1 MERFRKQLVFKR
13 QIFESRDTGSNFKI
27 YSMLDSRRKNKETI
41 KGNLPKF
48 KYNDSIDGFFVTTSS
63 LKYGDQLLVKSIM
76 DYEATDD
83 EVKIILSYIL
93 GKSACESLYSKE
105 TVDKVVFN
113 RVLNNKYD
121 LLSLKGIGESTAEK
135 IKQKVN
141 SSVDVLM
148 VAALL
153 QDNMVSEKMAARIL
167 DEYTSI
173 TQVVHIVKNEPHLL
187 SDVKGMSFKKA
198 DKISAYA
205 DVDISF
211 ERRVNLATQEILK
224 KNSEAGSTCMTLSSF
239 KKKLNELLSVDKV
252 DISTLYDN
260 EDIVVTDKFI
270 GERYALSKEKN
281 IANRIFNKMIEQ
293 RPFPINKEAIDNFLD
308 DYQKKENFIFTETQ
322 KKFFSVF
329 TENNVVAL
337 LGYAGTGK
345 SALQKAVV
353 ELSKHAK
360 WSVAQSAP
368 TGRAAQVMTSYTGI
382 KSNTLHKRFRINQT
396 IRGEKQSP
404 GDNQVKE
411 KVLLVDESSMI
422 DIVIGEYL
430 TSGIDDLSR
439 LVFVGDPEQLPSVGA
454 GRFLQDLID
463 GGVQHV
469 ELKDVFRQSEGGILD
484 MATNARQGKHLV
496 PSNQKKAVKFGS
508 DTIFHEIDREDGE
521 KAVTYYVR
529 LLLSK
534 MSLDDIIVVAPKNVG
549 MLGTES
555 LNRLIQRQF
564 NPRSTEKAEFK
575 NSYTRFRVGDTIL
588 CNANTEIP
596 DENGES
602 IIINNGEIGKF
613 LAVKN
618 VTVTYKGSPKE
629 IDALVIDF
637 SGNIVHWPKT
647 ESHNLKLGYAITIHK
662 MQGSSSRAIIMI
674 ADKSDTYMLNRQLVY
689 TGLTRPQ
696 KKLVLLGDAKTI
708 NMAVKKD
715 GSAKRNTMLGTY
727 LKQLVQNKEKL
738 H

>member
-1 MERFRKQLVFKR
+1 MKRFRKKLVFKR
-13 QIFESRDTGSNFKI
+13 QIFESRDPGSNFKI
-27 YSMLDSRRKNKETI
+27 YSVFDLRRNRKDTV
-41 KGNLPKF
+41 KGNLPQF
-48 KYNDSIDGFFVTTSS
+48 KYNNSIDGFFVTTSS

-83 EVKIILSYIL
+83 EMKIILSYIL
-93 GKSACESLYSKE
+93 GNSACESLYSKE
-105 TVDKVVFN
+105 TVDKEVFSK
-113 RVLNNKYD
+113 VLNNKYD
-121 LLSLKGIGESTAEK
+121 LLSLKGVGESTSKRIKEK
-135 IKQKVN
+135 IDSN
-141 SSVDVLM
+141 VDVLI

-173 TQVVHIVKNEPHLL
+173 SKVIHIVKNEPHLL

-211 ERRVNLATQEILK
+211 ERRINLATQEILK
-224 KNSEAGSTCMTLSSF
+224 KNNETGSTCMTLSSF
-239 KKKLNELLSVDKV
+239 KKKLNELLSVDNV
-252 DISTLYDN
+252 DIESLYDN
-260 EDIVVTDKFI
+260 EDIVITEKFI
-270 GERYALSKEKN
+270 GDRYALSKEEH
-281 IANRIFNKMIEQ
+281 IANKIFDKMIEQ
-293 RPFPINKEAIDNFLD
+293 RPFPISKDEVELFLSN
-308 DYQKKENFIFTETQ
+308 YQIRENFMFTETQ

-353 ELSKHAK
+353 ELSVYAK

-382 KSNTLHKRFRINQT
+382 KSNTLHKRFKINQT
-396 IRGEKQSP
+396 IRGDQQIP
-404 GDNQVKE
+404 GSNQVE
-411 KVLLVDESSMI
+411 ENVLLVDESSMI
-422 DIVIGEYL
+422 DVVIGEYL
-430 TSGIDDLSR
+430 TSGIDKISR

-463 GGVQHV
+463 GGVPHV
-469 ELKDVFRQSEGGILD
+469 ELRDVFRQSEGGILD
-484 MATNARQGKHLV
+484 MATKARQGKHLV

-508 DTIFHEIDREDGE
+508 DTIFHEIDKEDGE

-549 MLGTES
+549 MLGTEN
-555 LNRLIQRQF
+555 LNRSIQRQF
-564 NPRSTEKAEFK
+564 NPRSAEKAEFK

-613 LAVKN
+613 LAVKS

-637 SGNIVHWPKT
+637 SGNIVHWPKS

-662 MQGSSSRAIIMI
+662 MQGSSSKSIIMI
-674 ADKSDTYMLNRQLVY
+674 ADKSDTYMLNRQLIY

-696 KKLVLLGDAKTI
+696 KKLVLLGDSSAI

-715 GSAKRNTMLGTY
+715 GSAKRNTMLATY
-727 LKQLVQNKEKL
+727 LKQLVHNKENTN
-738 H
+738 